1 MKPSS
6 VIYQYLTIIP
16 LVNTAKKAWC
26 RSMVTILSQLLA
38 PFHYYCAKNFSWRT
52 GVVWASD
59 ASGLGDCGN
68 APPSGQARP
77 GGKPWLDLDPHSVF
91 WKVTTCFIM
100 FQKKYIVTFRYRLY
114 YLLQEIMWVTLFAFF
129 SVREAFRRKVK
140 FHHNAKPQS
149 RCFQTHWVVLC
160 WF

>member
-1 MKPSS
+1 MVQKYGHH
-6 VIYQYLTIIP
+6 IITI
-16 LVNTAKKAWC
+16 VG
-26 RSMVTILSQLLA
+26 TISLLLCQE
-38 PFHYYCAKNFSWRT
+38 FLMENRGYVGFGCL
-52 GVVWASD
+52 WARRLWQCTTFRE
-59 ASGLGDCGN
+59 G
-68 APPSGQARP
+68 RP
-77 GGKPWLDLDPHSVF
+77 GGKPWLDPHSVF

>member
-52 GVVWASD
+52 GVMWASD

-77 GGKPWLDLDPHSVF
+77 GGKPWLDPHSVF

-129 SVREAFRRKVK
+129 LVFEKLSGER
-140 FHHNAKPQS
+140 
-149 RCFQTHWVVLC
+149 
-160 WF
+160 

>member
-52 GVVWASD
+52 GVMWASD

-77 GGKPWLDLDPHSVF
+77 GGKPWLDPHSVF

-129 SVREAFRRKVK
+129 FSVREAFRRKVK